1 MPCAIVRHTSTVL
14 AHREG
19 LTMST
24 EWVEY
29 AAPNGEW
36 REAEVDFD
44 MDEDYDGYPVLT
56 VIVYE
61 IRGCDEDGNPINIDI
76 TEDEESWAQDAGRTW
91 DERDR
96 ALDREP

>member
-1 MPCAIVRHTSTVL
+1 LPYAKVRHTSTVL

-19 LTMST
+19 KAMST
-24 EWVEY
+24 QWVEY
-29 AAPNGEW
+29 TTPNRDW

-56 VIVYE
+56 VNVYE
-61 IRGCDEDGNPINIDI
+61 IRGCDENGNPIEIDI
-76 TEDEESWAQDAGRTW
+76 TDDEEEWAQEAGCAW